1 MSFKSIL
8 VHVVSNSMP
17 DPRLALAVDLS
28 NQFDAKLIGVGA
40 EIYRISGMGGG
51 YGADFSSAEMFT
63 NLAADVDANLAR
75 AEKKFQVIASSVRQ
89 GSQWRAGVQ
98 FPVEMIA
105 AEARAADLL
114 VTSHSDGGGD
124 SNYTVA
130 APGAL
135 IMQAGRP
142 VLVAPPNAAQLAVT
156 NIVVAWKDTR
166 EARRAVSDALPFL
179 KNAQSVLLVEIS
191 NSTEAA
197 PAARQRLADVGDHLR
212 RHGIEAE
219 VMVVAEAK
227 NGSAA
232 DQLLDIA
239 EQQQADLIVVGGY
252 GHSRLK
258 EWVFGGFT
266 RALLAQTR
274 HAVLFSH

>member
-1 MSFKSIL
+1 MSFQTLL
-8 VHVVSNSMP
+8 VHVEPYAVP
-17 DPRLALAVDLS
+17 DHRLALAVDLA

-40 EIYRISGMGGG
+40 EIYRTSGMGGE
-51 YGADFSSAEMFT
+51 YGSAEIFT
-63 NLAADVDANLAR
+63 MLAADVDANLAR
-75 AEKKFQVIASSVRQ
+75 AEKKFEAIAGSVRQ
-89 GSQWRAGVQ
+89 GSEWRAGVQ
-98 FPVEMIA
+98 FPDQKIA
-105 AEARAADLL
+105 AEARAADL
-114 VTSHSDGGGD
+114 VITSHRDD
-124 SNYTVA
+124 SSIYTVG

-135 IMQAGRP
+135 IMQTGRP
-142 VLVAPPNAAQLAVT
+142 VLVAPPDAEQLTVT

-191 NSTEAA
+191 DSTEAA

-239 EQQQADLIVVGGY
+239 AQQEADLIVVGGY